1 MTSNMEYMDMTTYKE
16 GSLYKLSVDYY
27 HNITLQCTY
36 ISDGFVYF
44 IDNNKDIN
52 YKKNLKTKKL
62 YMFNTQYQSW
72 DTIEDSIKPLA
83 ENEAVDR
90 PLPLNHFQFRGD

>member
-1 MTSNMEYMDMTTYKE
+1 MEYMDMTTYKE